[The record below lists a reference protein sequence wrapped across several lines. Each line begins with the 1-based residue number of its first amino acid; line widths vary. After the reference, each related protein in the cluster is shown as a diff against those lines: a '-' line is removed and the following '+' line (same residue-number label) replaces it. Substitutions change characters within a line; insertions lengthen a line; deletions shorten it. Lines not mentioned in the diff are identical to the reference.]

1 MISLFFWKEAVF
13 VFHIYL
19 IFTALHDYRDIQKN
33 DSYLMVNNEKKIP
46 LGNIINNPGQ
56 PENHTAGGLRLKLV
70 FINSEPGTYQGNAGG
85 GSIQRE

>member
-1 MISLFFWKEAVF
+1 
-13 VFHIYL
+13 
-19 IFTALHDYRDIQKN
+19 
-33 DSYLMVNNEKKIP
+33 MVNNEKKIP